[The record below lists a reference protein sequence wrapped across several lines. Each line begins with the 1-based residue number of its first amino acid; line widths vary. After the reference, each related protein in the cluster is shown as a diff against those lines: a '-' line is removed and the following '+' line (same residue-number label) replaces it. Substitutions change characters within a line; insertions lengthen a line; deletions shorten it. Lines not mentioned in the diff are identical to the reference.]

1 MSSKTSYRGGSSGFS
16 LSGIARDLAV
26 SWKLLLDPA
35 VPGLLKLVLPV
46 GALIYWLSPL
56 DIIPGM
62 PLDDIAILLLAA
74 RLFVS
79 LAPSDSVNRA
89 YSGPTGRDAHES
101 SHSQQAYNQNAY
113 RQNGVRPQDDD
124 GEVIDTTW
132 RIVDE

>member
-1 MSSKTSYRGGSSGFS
+1 MSSNTSYRGASSGFS

-26 SWKLLLDPA
+26 SWKLLLDPS

-56 DIIPGM
+56 DLIPGM

-79 LAPSDSVNRA
+79 LAPDDSVHRA
-89 YSGPTGRDAHES
+89 YSAGGAAR
-101 SHSQQAYNQNAY
+101 
-113 RQNGVRPQDDD
+113 
-124 GEVIDTTW
+124 
-132 RIVDE
+132 RIA